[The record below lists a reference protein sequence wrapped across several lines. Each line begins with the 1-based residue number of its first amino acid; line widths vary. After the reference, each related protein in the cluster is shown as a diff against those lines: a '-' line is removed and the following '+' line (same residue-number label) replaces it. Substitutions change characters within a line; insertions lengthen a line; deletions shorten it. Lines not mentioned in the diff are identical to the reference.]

1 MQLPRKRPGISE
13 KRHSH
18 INIVPIGP
26 VDELA
31 VSVVAANL
39 QTLMGLNADAM
50 PPQPA
55 PEYAY
60 LPLRSQYAAGQ
71 IMKALESMDGGARF
85 KLGIVECDLCT
96 PILKFVFGESQLG
109 GRAAVISLHRLSD
122 KDSARTY
129 LRAAK
134 IGLHET
140 GHLLGIGHC
149 RTPDC
154 LMAFVS
160 NIEKLDGLPARFCT
174 ACRYEISRS
183 LNGIFAHKN
192 CEL

>member
-1 MQLPRKRPGISE
+1 LTRHRHGTSE
-13 KRHSH
+13 ESH
-18 INIVPIGP
+18 VDVVPIGR
-26 VDELA
+26 VDVLA

-39 QTLMGLNADAM
+39 QTLIGLNAAAL
-50 PPQPA
+50 PPHPD

-60 LPLRSQYAAGQ
+60 LPLRSQYAAGE
-71 IMKALESMDGGARF
+71 IIKALESIHEGARF
-85 KLGIVECDLCT
+85 KLGVVQCDLCT

-109 GRAAVISLHRLSD
+109 GKAAVISLHRLRD
-122 KDSARTY
+122 KDSALTY

-160 NIEKLDGLPARFCT
+160 SIDKLDSLPSRFCS
-174 ACRYEISRS
+174 ACKYEISRS
-183 LNGIFAHKN
+183 LKHIFGRT
-192 CEL
+192 

>member
-1 MQLPRKRPGISE
+1 MARKRRPRASDE
-13 KRHSH
+13 SH
-18 INIVPIGP
+18 
-26 VDELA
+26 VDIIPLGWVDTLA

-39 QTLMGLNADAM
+39 QTLMGLNAAIL
-50 PPQPA
+50 PPLPD

-60 LPLRSQYAAGQ
+60 LPLRSQYASGK
-71 IMKALESMDGGARF
+71 IIKTLESIADGAQF
-85 KLGIVECDLCT
+85 KLGIVHCDLCT

-109 GRAAVISLHRLSD
+109 GKAAVISTHRLRH
-122 KDSARTY
+122 KDPARTY

-154 LMAFVS
+154 LMAFS
-160 NIEKLDGLPARFCT
+160 GSLEKLDGLPSRFCT
-174 ACRYEISRS
+174 ACEYEISRS
-183 LNGIFAHKN
+183 LKHVFART
-192 CEL
+192 

>member
-1 MQLPRKRPGISE
+1 LKRDQPGTSGD
-13 KRHSH
+13 SH
-18 INIVPIGP
+18 IDIVPIGR
-26 VDELA
+26 VDALA

-39 QTLMGLNADAM
+39 QTLIGLNAATLPSHPD
-50 PPQPA
+50 

-60 LPLRSQYAAGQ
+60 LPLRSQYAAGE
-71 IMKALESMDGGARF
+71 IIKALESIDDGARL
-85 KLGIVECDLCT
+85 KLGIVQCDLCT

-109 GRAAVISLHRLSD
+109 GKAAVISLHRLRD
-122 KDSARTY
+122 KAPARTY

-160 NIEKLDGLPARFCT
+160 SLEKLDGLPARFCT
-174 ACRYEISRS
+174 ACKYEISRS
-183 LNGIFAHKN
+183 LKHIFVN
-192 CEL
+192 SE

>member
-1 MQLPRKRPGISE
+1 LARKRPGASE
-13 KRHSH
+13 KSH
-18 INIVPIGP
+18 LDIIPLGQ
-26 VDELA
+26 VDGLT

-39 QTLMGLNADAM
+39 QTLMGLNTAIR
-50 PPQPA
+50 PQQPD

-60 LPLRSQYAAGQ
+60 LPLRSQYGAGKILQ
-71 IMKALESMDGGARF
+71 VLEAISDGARF

-109 GRAAVISLHRLSD
+109 GKAAVISLNRLRD
-122 KDSARTY
+122 KDAAQTY

-134 IGLHET
+134 VGLHET

-154 LMAFVS
+154 LMAFS
-160 NIEKLDGLPARFCT
+160 SSLEKLDGQPLRFCT
-174 ACRYEISRS
+174 ACGYEISRS
-183 LNGIFAHKN
+183 LKHIFGGA
-192 CEL
+192 

>member
-1 MQLPRKRPGISE
+1 MARKRPRPSNE
-13 KRHSH
+13 SH
-18 INIVPIGP
+18 LDVIPLGR

-39 QTLMGLNADAM
+39 QAVIGLNANTL
-50 PPQPA
+50 PPLPD

-60 LPLRSQYAAGQ
+60 LPHRSQYTAGK
-71 IMKALESMDGGARF
+71 ILKMLEAHADGARF
-85 KLGIVECDLCT
+85 KLGVGQFDLCT
-96 PILKFVFGESQLG
+96 PILEFVFGESQLG
-109 GRAAVISLHRLSD
+109 GKAAVISLYRLGD
-122 KDSARTY
+122 KDPGRMY

-154 LMAFVS
+154 LMNFS
-160 NIEKLDGLPARFCT
+160 NNTEKLDTLPLRFCG
-174 ACRYEISRS
+174 ACEYEIARS
-183 LNGIFAHKN
+183 LRHTFGRT
-192 CEL
+192 

>member
-1 MQLPRKRPGISE
+1 MTRDRPGGAE
-13 KRHSH
+13 ESH
-18 INIVPIGP
+18 IDVVPIGR
-26 VDELA
+26 VDALA

-39 QTLMGLNADAM
+39 QTLIGLNAAEL
-50 PPQPA
+50 PPHPD

-60 LPLRSQYAAGQ
+60 LPLRSQYSAGQ
-71 IMKALESMDGGARF
+71 IIKALESIDKGARF
-85 KLGIVECDLCT
+85 KLGIVQCDICT

-109 GRAAVISLHRLSD
+109 GKAAVISLHRLRD

-160 NIEKLDGLPARFCT
+160 SIEKLDALPARFCT
-174 ACRYEISRS
+174 ACEYEISRS
-183 LNGIFAHKN
+183 FKHIFG
-192 CEL
+192 LT